1 MEFAKY
7 EYDCESNTH
16 LTNFKNKVEKVV
28 KEKLEKLE
36 NNKDLLLDDKIEI
49 VIVKD
54 YNNNDIVKKQIIG
67 YSDSIRHQAFLG

>member
-16 LTNFKNKVEKVV
+16 LTNFKDKLEKNV
-28 KEKLEKLE
+28 KEKLE

-67 YSDSIRHQAFLG
+67 YSDSIRRQAFLG